1 MVEEDF
7 DKIYAALKAAEE
19 KDLPISVINDIIRE
33 YDPNDLEEWIDDRYD
48 GQFESDEQLGEHYV
62 EMTGGIENMD
72 KDTLE
77 RYFDYERFGRDLAY
91 DYSEFDGYYFRS
103 YKKGGL
109 LSKKRK
115 SGKVDA
121 KAYERL
127 AEKVA
132 AYYVGKPVPKKYQSK
147 YGTTYDKKEARSVG
161 FAVATKVLGQPKYSK
176 GGNTNKTYKM
186 TNDTYVN
193 IFLSRDFNE
202 KRSSHGLRFFQH
214 LPSGVFI
221 TYDPKGYQTRVIIT
235 KDEKS
240 IYEGDSIRDVKNA
253 LDKYGLVQT
262 KEGIES
268 DRNKFNAGGLV
279 RKQEWIAIFQH
290 QNMQRVIVV
299 YANTQREAIR
309 EAEMSRNS
317 NGIGKEYQLVDIY
330 TYSGNLPID
339 IE

>member
-1 MVEEDF
+1 MFQDYQNIPETLYNESMVEEDF

-48 GQFESDEQLGEHYV
+48 GQFESDEQLGEHWV
-62 EMTGGIENMD
+62 EMTGGIENMG

-147 YGTTYDKKEARSVG
+147 YGTTYDEKEAKSVG
-161 FAVATKVLGQPKYSK
+161 FAVATKLLGRPKYSE
-176 GGNTNKTYKM
+176 GG
-186 TNDTYVN
+186 
-193 IFLSRDFNE
+193 
-202 KRSSHGLRFFQH
+202 H
-214 LPSGVFI
+214 
-221 TYDPKGYQTRVIIT
+221 
-235 KDEKS
+235 
-240 IYEGDSIRDVKNA
+240 
-253 LDKYGLVQT
+253 
-262 KEGIES
+262 
-268 DRNKFNAGGLV
+268 V
-279 RKQEWIAIFQH
+279 RKQEWIAIYQH

-299 YANTQREAIR
+299 HANTEREAIR

-317 NGIGKEYQLVDIY
+317 NGIGNDYELVDIY
-330 TYSGNLPID
+330 TYSGNLPMD
-339 IE
+339 FE